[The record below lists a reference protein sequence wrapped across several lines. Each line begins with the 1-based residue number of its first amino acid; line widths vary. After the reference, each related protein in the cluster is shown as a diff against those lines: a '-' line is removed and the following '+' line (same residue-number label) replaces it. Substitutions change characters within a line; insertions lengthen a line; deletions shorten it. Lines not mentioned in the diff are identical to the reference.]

1 MRLKEFLHRDFVL
14 LRLEATDV
22 DGVVGEVSA
31 RAGAVGVGDGALIR
45 EKLLERERLHPTV
58 MGAGLAIPHATVP
71 GLAAPV
77 IGVAIAGGPPVLFG
91 SEEQGGVRVF
101 FVLLSP
107 PGHERE
113 HVKLLARIC
122 RLVCHEG
129 FMDSL
134 EAAGDP
140 GSVVEIIEAI
150 DAQHV

>member
-14 LRLEATDV
+14 LRLEAQDV
-22 DGVVGEVSA
+22 DGVVSEVS
-31 RAGAVGVGDGALIR
+31 RKAGEVGVGDAALVQ

-58 MGAGLAIPHATVP
+58 MGSGLAIPHATVP
-71 GLAAPV
+71 GLKAPV
-77 IGVAIAGGPPVLFG
+77 IGVALTGGDPVSFG
-91 SEEQGGVRVF
+91 HPEQDPVRLF

-122 RLVCHEG
+122 RLVRHEG
-129 FMDSL
+129 FLDSL
-134 EAAGDP
+134 ESARAP
-140 GSVVEIIEAI
+140 AQVIEIIEAV

>member
-14 LRLEATDV
+14 LRLGASDV
-22 DGVVGEVSA
+22 EGVVAEVS
-31 RAGAVGVGDGALIR
+31 RKAGEAGVGDPETIR

-58 MGAGLAIPHATVP
+58 MGSGLAIPHATVP

-77 IGVAIAGGPPVLFG
+77 IGVALTGGDPVPFGGAEQEPVRLF
-91 SEEQGGVRVF
+91 F
-101 FVLLSP
+101 ILLSP

-122 RLVCHEG
+122 RLVRHEG
-129 FMDSL
+129 FVGSL
-134 EAAGDP
+134 EAAAEP
-140 GSVVEIIEAI
+140 GRVVEIVENV